1 MADRMF
7 RFFAFIPAAGRGTR
21 MDTAYPK
28 QYLQLAGKPMLCHS
42 VNTLAKIE
50 EIERVF
56 VVLAKDDSR
65 WKEMDL
71 GTHAGRV
78 VPLYC
83 GGAERRE
90 SVLNGLRLATGIN
103 DEDYILVHDA
113 VRPCV
118 TSAEVRALMRE
129 AGHDGALLAIP
140 VADTLKREESGRV
153 AVTVDRQR
161 LWRAQTPQM
170 FRYGT
175 LLRALELAKEATD
188 EAQAVEALGLQPK
201 LVRGDARNLKIT
213 LSEDLRMAE
222 MILADRN
229 A

>member
-1 MADRMF
+1 MAHRMF
-7 RFFAFIPAAGRGTR
+7 RFFALIPAAGRGTR
-21 MDTAYPK
+21 MDAAYPK
-28 QYLQLAGKPMLCHS
+28 QYIQLAGKPMLYYS
-42 VNTLAKIE
+42 VSALAKIE

-56 VVLAKDDSR
+56 VVLAKDDLR
-65 WKEMDL
+65 WKEIDL
-71 GTHAGRV
+71 NAHARKV

-83 GGAERRE
+83 GGIERRD
-90 SVLNGLRLATGIN
+90 SVLNGLRLATEIN

-118 TSAEVRALMRE
+118 TSDEVRALMRE
-129 AGHDGALLAIP
+129 AGHDGALLAVP

-153 AVTVDRQR
+153 EATVDRQR

-175 LLRALELAKEATD
+175 LLRALELAREATD

-201 LVRGDARNLKIT
+201 LVRGNARNLKVT
-213 LSEDLRMAE
+213 LSEDLKIAE

-229 A
+229 G